1 MFLSHS
7 LVSTYATEKCAAPTR
22 FHTLEDP
29 NDCPEPSR
37 MTDASSPLFDPP
49 TENPGFEPVASV
61 SELVEGKVLQR
72 VRPSGDAVC
81 LVRYKGEISAL
92 SDICTHQ
99 HFSMSL
105 GDLLEDGT
113 LQCAW
118 HGARYDCKSG
128 EVKQIPATA
137 PLPVFHVR
145 LDGDTILVGPRCER
159 IDEKSKVSTV
169 RVP

>member
-1 MFLSHS
+1 MTS
-7 LVSTYATEKCAAPTR
+7 APRTV
-22 FHTLEDP
+22 FDSP
-29 NDCPEPSR
+29 AGGPE
-37 MTDASSPLFDPP
+37 
-49 TENPGFEPVASV
+49 FEPVASV
-61 SELVEGKVLQR
+61 SELTEGTILQR

-81 LVRYKGEISAL
+81 LVRHRGEISAL

-118 HGARYDCKSG
+118 HGARYDCRSG
-128 EVKQIPATA
+128 EVKQVPATA
-137 PLPVFHVR
+137 PLPVFQVR
-145 LDGDTILVGPRCER
+145 LEGDTILVGPRCER
-159 IDEKSKVSTV
+159 IDGKYVPSTV

>member
-1 MFLSHS
+1 MTS
-7 LVSTYATEKCAAPTR
+7 APR
-22 FHTLEDP
+22 PVFD
-29 NDCPEPSR
+29 
-37 MTDASSPLFDPP
+37 SPAGGA
-49 TENPGFEPVASV
+49 EFEPVASV
-61 SELVEGKVLQR
+61 ADLTEGTILQR

-118 HGARYDCKSG
+118 HGARYDCRSG
-128 EVKQIPATA
+128 EVKQVPAA
-137 PLPVFHVR
+137 LPVFQVR
-145 LDGDTILVGPRCER
+145 LEGDTILVGPRCER
-159 IDEKSKVSTV
+159 IDGKYEASTV